1 MTEAHDQAGHHGPDV
16 KAYLTIFAVLSVCT
30 ALSFVANWAMG
41 QNAKSASIIM
51 VIAVIK
57 ACCVAA
63 IFMHLKWD
71 WSRLY
76 FLICPLF
83 ILATMMM
90 IVLLP
95 DLVFAWR

>member
-1 MTEAHDQAGHHGPDV
+1 MDRSDLRIVFG
-16 KAYLTIFAVLSVCT
+16 ILSVCT
-30 ALSFVANWAMG
+30 ALSFVANAVLG

-57 ACCVAA
+57 ACFVAA

-76 FLICPLF
+76 FIICPLF
-83 ILATMMM
+83 ILATMMV
-90 IVLLP
+90 IVLMP
-95 DLVFAWR
+95 DLVIYWKNN